1 MDSKNSKTSD
11 SHRLVLS
18 LADKMNLERSDKHIS
33 LSNLSIY
40 YTWTNR
46 VM

>member
-1 MDSKNSKTSD
+1 MDSESSKTSD
-11 SHRLVLS
+11 SHRLVLN

>member
-11 SHRLVLS
+11 SHRLVLN